1 MSDYQQLLAELPCD
15 WSTLPIE
22 EIGEVISGGTPSR
35 DNPRY
40 WGGEI
45 PWVTPGEVTGF
56 GRKHLEETD
65 EKITTEGLAQSGA
78 KLLPPNS
85 LLVTTRASLGAAVLN
100 AALATTNQGFKSITF
115 TNSFSPDYYYH
126 WASKLKGE
134 LVRLASGTTFLEISG
149 SQFRKI
155 PVPVPPRV
163 EQEKI
168 AHILDTLDTHIQKT
182 EALIAKLEK
191 VKEGLLHDLL
201 TRGIDESGRLRPRPE
216 QAPELYK
223 ESALGLIP
231 REWGVGSL
239 GDLSEIVSGVT
250 LGGKS
255 GSSAWPL
262 VPYLRVANV
271 QDGYLD
277 LTDIKLI
284 RVSPADIEKYRLLP
298 GDVLMNEGGDFDKL
312 GRGALWQAQI
322 DICLHQNHVFRVRT
336 TPGLLSPHFL
346 AAFSSSAAGK
356 RYFIRSSKQST
367 NLASINST
375 QLKAFQVPLPSSDEQ
390 MLIVKELQAMASR
403 IEAEK
408 AQLDKMIIQK
418 SGLMDDLLTGRVR
431 VTPLLDKAQATTPA

>member
-1 MSDYQQLLAELPCD
+1 MSDYPQLLSELPSD
-15 WSTLPIE
+15 WSILFIE

-35 DNPRY
+35 SNPRY

-45 PWVTPGEVTGF
+45 PWVTPGEVTGL
-56 GRKHLEETD
+56 GRKCLEKTD
-65 EKITTEGLAQSGA
+65 EKITTEGLVRSGA

-85 LLVTTRASLGAAVLN
+85 LLITTRASLGAAALN
-100 AALATTNQGFKSITF
+100 AAPATTNQGFKSIAF
-115 TNSFSPDYYYH
+115 TKDFSADYYYH
-126 WASKLKGE
+126 WSTKLKDE

-155 PVPVPPRV
+155 CVPAPPHA
-163 EQEKI
+163 EQLKI
-168 AHILDTLDTHIQKT
+168 ACILDTLDTQIQKT

-201 TRGIDESGRLRPRPE
+201 TRGIDENGQLRPSPE

-223 ESALGLIP
+223 DSPLGLIP

-255 GSSAWPL
+255 GSSSWPL

-271 QDGYLD
+271 QDGYFD
-277 LTDIKLI
+277 LSEVKLI
-284 RVSPADIEKYRLLP
+284 RVSSVDIEKYRLLP

-312 GRGALWQAQI
+312 GRGSLWQGQI
-322 DICLHQNHVFRVRT
+322 GLCIHQNHVFRVRAN
-336 TPGLLSPHFL
+336 PSILNPHFL
-346 AAFSSSAAGK
+346 TAFSSSAMGK
-356 RYFIRSSKQST
+356 SYFIRSSKQST

-375 QLKAFQVPLPSSDEQ
+375 QLKDFQIPLPAKAEQ
-390 MLIVKELQAMASR
+390 ELIVTELRIMASKM
-403 IEAEK
+403 ESEK
-408 AQLDKMIIQK
+408 SLLDKLITQK
-418 SGLMDDLLTGRVR
+418 TGLMNDLLTGHVR
-431 VTPLLDKAQATTPA
+431 VTPLLDQAETPTPA